1 MPVSRLASES
11 DIQGT
16 DTDILTTAAATLIRT
31 TGTGITGRTITVTT
45 VGRHFIGITDT
56 ECTTRVRIIVITA
69 TGGKTNREKFSRAG
83 GRNIPPAYFFGV
95 TEVAGDV
102 VDEPA
107 GDVS

>member
-11 DIQGT
+11 DILG
-16 DTDILTTAAATLIRT
+16 TDILTTAAVTLIRT
-31 TGTGITGRTITVTT
+31 TGITDRTTMGTM

-56 ECTTRVRIIVITA
+56 ECTTRVRIIVTTA
-69 TGGKTNREKFSRAG
+69 TGGKTNQEKFSQAG
-83 GRNIPPAYFFGV
+83 GCNIPPAYFFGV